1 MNEQIIKYIEQKIFP
16 KYNKYYAHGMLH
28 INNVIKN
35 CLKMAEYYNLDKNM
49 CYVMASFHDVGLNID
64 RENHEIESGKILYS
78 DKELKK
84 YFTSSQIR
92 IMKEAIEDH
101 RGSKKDKP
109 RSIYGE
115 VLSDADRDFNIE
127 ILAKRQLATSLKN
140 YPNLKS
146 FDEHFERCY
155 KYILSRINSK
165 GHFNLWTNNP
175 ELVKQR
181 LNFEKEFL
189 DKENARNVYKKEY
202 DKISNDGTLERIINY
217 YEDY

>member
-64 RENHEIESGKILYS
+64 RENHEIESGKILYN

-101 RGSKKDKP
+101 RGSKKEKP

>member
-181 LNFEKEFL
+181 LNFEKKFL

>member
-64 RENHEIESGKILYS
+64 RENHEIESGKILYN

-115 VLSDADRDFNIE
+115 VLSDAYRDFNIE